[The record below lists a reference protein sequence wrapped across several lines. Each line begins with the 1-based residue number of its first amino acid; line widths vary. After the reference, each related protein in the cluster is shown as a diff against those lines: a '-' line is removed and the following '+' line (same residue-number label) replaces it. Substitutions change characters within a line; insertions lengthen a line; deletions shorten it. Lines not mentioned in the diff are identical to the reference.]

1 MKRVTGHAHAG
12 HYSGTPFDH
21 IVLAHD
27 ERHLRRK
34 VLTLQQGEQI
44 LIDLPDPIAFTH
56 GDVLVLDD
64 GRMAEIIAAEEVLYE
79 VTPRDRQHLSEL
91 AWHLGNRHLPAQL
104 EEDRI
109 VILRDHV
116 IKAMLEAA
124 MVTITTIMRIMITGI
139 TIIPMT
145 DFTANTALLRLMTW
159 LSPAFPVGAFSYSHG
174 IERAIHDGLI
184 RDKDTLHA
192 WLIDLLLH
200 GSVWN
205 DAVLFA
211 AGWHDARE

>member
-1 MKRVTGHAHAG
+1 MRMPVTTAARP
-12 HYSGTPFDH
+12 ST
-21 IVLAHD
+21 IS
-27 ERHLRRK
+27 HLRRK

-116 IKAMLEAA
+116 IKAMLEGLGAK
-124 MVTITTIMRIMITGI
+124 VTEIVA
-139 TIIPMT
+139 P
-145 DFTANTALLRLMTW
+145 FHPLR
-159 LSPAFPVGAFSYSHG
+159 GAYHSGHGHDHHDHAHHDHGHHHHSH
-174 IERAIHDGLI
+174 D
-184 RDKDTLHA
+184 
-192 WLIDLLLH
+192 
-200 GSVWN
+200 
-205 DAVLFA
+205 
-211 AGWHDARE
+211 

>member
-12 HYSGTPFDH
+12 HYSGMPFDH

-34 VLTLQQGEQI
+34 VLTLQRGEQI

-56 GDVLVLDD
+56 GDVLVLED

-79 VTPRDRQHLSEL
+79 VTPRNRQHLSEL

-116 IKAMLEAA
+116 IKAMLEGLGAK
-124 MVTITTIMRIMITGI
+124 VTEIVA
-139 TIIPMT
+139 P
-145 DFTANTALLRLMTW
+145 FHPLR
-159 LSPAFPVGAFSYSHG
+159 GAYHSGHGHDHHDHAHHDHGHHHHSH
-174 IERAIHDGLI
+174 D
-184 RDKDTLHA
+184 
-192 WLIDLLLH
+192 
-200 GSVWN
+200 
-205 DAVLFA
+205 
-211 AGWHDARE
+211 

>member
-1 MKRVTGHAHAG
+1 MKRVTGHDHAG
-12 HYSGTPFDH
+12 HYHGTPFDQ

-34 VLTLQQGEQI
+34 VLTLQRGEQI

-56 GDVLVLDD
+56 GDVLILED

-79 VTPRDRQHLSEL
+79 VTPRNRQHLSEL

-116 IKAMLEAA
+116 IKAMLEGLGAK
-124 MVTITTIMRIMITGI
+124 VTDIVA
-139 TIIPMT
+139 P
-145 DFTANTALLRLMTW
+145 FHPLR
-159 LSPAFPVGAFSYSHG
+159 GAYHSGHGHDHDDHHEHSHG
-174 IERAIHDGLI
+174 HHHHSHD
-184 RDKDTLHA
+184 
-192 WLIDLLLH
+192 
-200 GSVWN
+200 
-205 DAVLFA
+205 
-211 AGWHDARE
+211 